1 MSQAT
6 LINPNPA
13 FAQSV
18 LEAGG
23 NQLRNCFQCATCSV
37 TCELAPSD
45 HPFPRK
51 EMIWAQWGLED
62 RLAADPDVWLCHQ
75 CGECSVRCPRDA
87 RPGEVLAAI
96 RKLAVR
102 HHSSPRFLWDGVN
115 RPAFLPLMILFPA
128 LLLALALLLR
138 DPVAG
143 LLGIQPHVSE
153 GMEYAS
159 LFPHWLLI
167 SFFSFFL
174 GLSVLASAVG
184 VVRFW
189 RAMAAANPDQTRERP
204 FLGSLFSV
212 LRDILSHRKFRVC
225 ASSDS
230 PFVSHFSLFYG
241 FMILFAVS
249 GWAVILLYVI
259 NPMMDSP
266 LPYPFPFWDPA
277 KILAN
282 IGALLFLGGAIW
294 AIARR
299 LRGDKGVGTTTA
311 ADWIF
316 LGIVAGVGITGLA
329 SEALRFAQSASVGFP
344 VYFVHLVLAFML
356 LMYLPYSKFAHIFY
370 RTAALVY
377 AEQAGRLTP
386 RLVQANAPQ
395 QELHEK
401 SSEQGALTA
410 A

>member
-1 MSQAT
+1 
-6 LINPNPA
+6 
-13 FAQSV
+13 
-18 LEAGG
+18 
-23 NQLRNCFQCATCSV
+23 
-37 TCELAPSD
+37 
-45 HPFPRK
+45 
-51 EMIWAQWGLED
+51 
-62 RLAADPDVWLCHQ
+62 
-75 CGECSVRCPRDA
+75 
-87 RPGEVLAAI
+87 
-96 RKLAVR
+96 
-102 HHSSPRFLWDGVN
+102 
-115 RPAFLPLMILFPA
+115 
-128 LLLALALLLR
+128 
-138 DPVAG
+138 
-143 LLGIQPHVSE
+143 
-153 GMEYAS
+153 
-159 LFPHWLLI
+159 
-167 SFFSFFL
+167 
-174 GLSVLASAVG
+174 
-184 VVRFW
+184 
-189 RAMAAANPDQTRERP
+189 
-204 FLGSLFSV
+204 
-212 LRDILSHRKFRVC
+212 
-225 ASSDS
+225 
-230 PFVSHFSLFYG
+230 
-241 FMILFAVS
+241 MILFAVS